1 MDKKVIFLA
10 YHPWWFRL
18 YVIAVNTF
26 AYLAGLE
33 VDTDK
38 LNAQARKA
46 TRYREIDPGD
56 EATL

>member
-1 MDKKVIFLA
+1 MAKTVIFLA

-18 YVIAVNTF
+18 YMVAVNTF
-26 AYLAGLE
+26 AYLSGLE

-38 LNAQARKA
+38 LEAQARKA
-46 TRYREIDPGD
+46 TRCRVMDPGD

>member
-1 MDKKVIFLA
+1 MARQITLLA

-18 YVIAVNTF
+18 YVVAVNTF

-38 LNAQARKA
+38 LDAQARRA
-46 TRYREIDPGD
+46 TRYREIDID
-56 EATL
+56 EDQP

>member
-1 MDKKVIFLA
+1 MAKQLVLKA

-18 YVIAVNTF
+18 YVVAVNTF

-38 LNAQARKA
+38 LEAQGRKA
-46 TRYREIDPGD
+46 TRYREIIPAD
-56 EATL
+56 EASQ

>member
-1 MDKKVIFLA
+1 MAKLTLKA

-18 YVIAVNTF
+18 YVVAVNSF

-38 LNAQARKA
+38 LEAQARKA
-46 TRYREIDPGD
+46 VRYREVDIP
-56 EATL
+56 E